1 MKPAQSIDTTAW
13 RNHIYQHMLRTRGAK
28 YLWFLKYLKLFRLIA
43 KTPERA
49 DFLEAYYTLMR
60 YLDDIVDNDAP
71 LPPGYGDTETFL
83 LDKIRFA
90 NNPDTP
96 SDESDAMMMHCF
108 HLGHTFGESF
118 KDETEDILGS
128 LLFDTRRMGQNRFFS
143 SDELMAHYH
152 QLDIRGTVR
161 ATIKLFNENV
171 ADFQL
176 LEPLGMASRFFY
188 DIRDVHDDLS
198 KNLVN
203 ISREDADA
211 FGISAGNMNEP
222 DNPGIKRWRRAQA
235 LRGLQLLDL
244 HRIQIPKG
252 SFRLTTRLTFLF
264 VYERPA
270 RGFFNKTLR
279 QTAHVGSF
287 HIPDVNTGNYLLKTD
302 SQQRT

>member
-1 MKPAQSIDTTAW
+1 
-13 RNHIYQHMLRTRGAK
+13 MLRTRGSK

-71 LPPGYGDTETFL
+71 LPAGYRDTESYL
-83 LDKIRFA
+83 LDKIRFTS
-90 NNPDTP
+90 NPVDP
-96 SDESDAMMMHCF
+96 SDESDAMMIHCF
-108 HLGHTFGESF
+108 QLGNTFGESF

-128 LLFDTRRMGQNRFFS
+128 LLFDARRMEHTRFFS
-143 SDELMAHYH
+143 SEELMEHYH

-161 ATIKLFNENV
+161 ATIKLFREDV
-171 ADFQL
+171 GDYLL

-188 DIRDVHDDLS
+188 DIRDVYDDLS
-198 KNLVN
+198 RGLIN

-211 FGISAGNMNEP
+211 FGITISNMNESGH
-222 DNPGIKRWRRAQA
+222 PGIQRWCRAQA

-244 HRIQIPKG
+244 HRQQIPKG
-252 SFRLTTRLTFLF
+252 NFRLSTRLTFLF

-279 QTAHVGSF
+279 RTANLGPF
-287 HIPDVNTGNYLLKTD
+287 TIPDVNTGNYSLQTNHPK
-302 SQQRT
+302 RT